1 MKNSNS
7 VFSEDNFFICG
18 LYALL
23 GRDFIDNFFTVVDFD
38 YQDKNVLFIPLP
50 EHKDSVTFVSN
61 DFAFYKAER
70 CGIHYALDKK
80 SSIRDILSFF
90 LFKRNSGNYQARQK
104 LSPRE
109 KEVLELIS
117 EGASFQEMVE
127 KLGINSKTLYTHR
140 RNLVMKLGCDNR
152 VSLLNLV
159 LQRQV

>member
-50 EHKDSVTFVSN
+50 EHKDSVAFVSN

-90 LFKRNSGNYQARQK
+90 CSSVIRETIRQDKNSR
-104 LSPRE
+104 RE
-109 KEVLELIS
+109 KKK
-117 EGASFQEMVE
+117 FW
-127 KLGINSKTLYTHR
+127 N
-140 RNLVMKLGCDNR
+140 
-152 VSLLNLV
+152 
-159 LQRQV
+159 

>member
-1 MKNSNS
+1 M
-7 VFSEDNFFICG
+7 
-18 LYALL
+18 
-23 GRDFIDNFFTVVDFD
+23 
-38 YQDKNVLFIPLP
+38 
-50 EHKDSVTFVSN
+50 
-61 DFAFYKAER
+61 
-70 CGIHYALDKK
+70 
-80 SSIRDILSFF
+80 
-90 LFKRNSGNYQARQK
+90 FKRNSGNYQARQK